1 MHFSL
6 ASPSAMATTSVY
18 ESARMTHEEIEQ
30 YEDALVDTL
39 NNPPKAS
46 SHRLMLQWQ
55 LAASALLDQMVS
67 RFATLDTMYADAT
80 QERVQE
86 WEALGRQ
93 DEDPFSEFDARLA
106 ELQSFYRRY
115 PERAITL
122 QTTATPSV
130 LGTHD
135 VSLFDLSAI
144 EREFSGEEM
153 GGRFLDLYV
162 HYESYINLRGAPRLS
177 YLEYIARLDT
187 AAASVPPT
195 TKRTETYHAYSQA
208 LVQYLSAFLHKTRP
222 LEDMDT
228 VEARALASFDS
239 DWEHG
244 VVPGW
249 EAREAVLYG
258 EHRAPGEGIWCG
270 ACQRSYAKQ
279 TVYDAHLTSARHQK
293 AAARVQAA
301 PESAP
306 DREAA
311 ARASELEHA
320 KKVMR
325 AKLVARDEVLIQA
338 LAHELA
344 TVREE
349 TRTNVERKAALTER
363 EREEEA
369 EALEAELDEAVATGG
384 LGYEDAPER
393 GTPGGG
399 DKMYNPLKLPMGWD
413 GKPIPFWMYKLH
425 GLRVE
430 YKCEICSDHVYKGR
444 KVFEKHFGESRHAFG
459 MRALGL
465 PNTAPFRGVTRIQE
479 AFALAE
485 KLKQQSRAN
494 YVDEDDTV
502 EVEDEHGNVRSARGC
517 TDTGIYPQDVR
528 ATQAPGSFVVYSAVA
543 VFLPA
548 CPAARHAVCPPPRVT
563 CMGARH
569 RQTLRRLAPR
579 SRRSNGRPT
588 GKADRAG

>member
-1 MHFSL
+1 M
-6 ASPSAMATTSVY
+6 
-18 ESARMTHEEIEQ
+18 Q
-30 YEDALVDTL
+30 LV
-39 NNPPKAS
+39 
-46 SHRLMLQWQ
+46 H
-55 LAASALLDQMVS
+55 
-67 RFATLDTMYADAT
+67 
-80 QERVQE
+80 
-86 WEALGRQ
+86 
-93 DEDPFSEFDARLA
+93 
-106 ELQSFYRRY
+106 
-115 PERAITL
+115 PERNGLAVPAHGKL
-122 QTTATPSV
+122 EWV
-130 LGTHD
+130 
-135 VSLFDLSAI
+135 
-144 EREFSGEEM
+144 
-153 GGRFLDLYV
+153 V
-162 HYESYINLRGAPRLS
+162 H
-177 YLEYIARLDT
+177 
-187 AAASVPPT
+187 
-195 TKRTETYHAYSQA
+195 
-208 LVQYLSAFLHKTRP
+208 LV
-222 LEDMDT
+222 
-228 VEARALASFDS
+228 
-239 DWEHG
+239 
-244 VVPGW
+244 
-249 EAREAVLYG
+249 
-258 EHRAPGEGIWCG
+258 
-270 ACQRSYAKQ
+270 
-279 TVYDAHLTSARHQK
+279 
-293 AAARVQAA
+293 AAARRAA
-301 PESAP
+301 LRRILIAEATCGHCLVELCLERLCLLFAFALRQRCLALHVRPSLLT
-306 DREAA
+306 DR
-311 ARASELEHA
+311 REL
-320 KKVMR
+320 MR
-325 AKLVARDEVLIQA
+325 KRLDKHFVARDEVLIQA

-548 CPAARHAVCPPPRVT
+548 CPAARHAVWPTSTCHVHGCPPPPDPAPTCPTLEALEWAPDRKSRPRRVKRP
-563 CMGARH
+563 CPARSKA
-569 RQTLRRLAPR
+569 RGV
-579 SRRSNGRPT
+579 GRV
-588 GKADRAG
+588 